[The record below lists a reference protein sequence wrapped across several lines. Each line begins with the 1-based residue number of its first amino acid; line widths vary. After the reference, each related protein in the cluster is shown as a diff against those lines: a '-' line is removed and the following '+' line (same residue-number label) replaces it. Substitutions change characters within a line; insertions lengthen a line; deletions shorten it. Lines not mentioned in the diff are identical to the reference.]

1 MGLGGGRGS
10 VEAPKASQMVREG
23 FLEEGT
29 SGLIHKESLGGSQ
42 NMNVYTEVT
51 SVVRLPIFLSLLSSS
66 VALVKFPHFSFGF
79 LVCKI
84 GCQ

>member
-42 NMNVYTEVT
+42 MGAEGSGFRDKTC
-51 SVVRLPIFLSLLSSS
+51 SLSDGGAEGRRGAAGVMLC
-66 VALVKFPHFSFGF
+66 PG
-79 LVCKI
+79 I
-84 GCQ
+84 